1 MQERVA
7 KHGHVSDLIR
17 VQKQELGDT
26 GINHPRGRVHL
37 FRLGLLFSRSH
48 GELQRSSSTRMGSP
62 LVGALQERILNLKI
76 VVASSRRVFS
86 FNHVSEQCQ

>member
-37 FRLGLLFSRSH
+37 FRLGLLSPRSH
-48 GELQRSSSTRMGSP
+48 GELQRSSNSRAP
-62 LVGALQERILNLKI
+62 LAGALLGQDTIGIEFQVR
-76 VVASSRRVFS
+76 
-86 FNHVSEQCQ
+86 